1 MSFGDCKTEEEKL
14 NKCLLLVDKR
24 LKVKQE
30 TTNLVNMLE
39 ELKLVERRGE
49 VGEKVNDTE
58 IRDADSLLRQARNV
72 EELMEVEVFKTQE
85 AGKLDRDHQF
95 PCLLGFENLD
105 LH

>member
-49 VGEKVNDTE
+49 W
-58 IRDADSLLRQARNV
+58 
-72 EELMEVEVFKTQE
+72 
-85 AGKLDRDHQF
+85 GKR
-95 PCLLGFENLD
+95 
-105 LH
+105 